1 MQTQCPHCDTKFRV
15 TDTQLQAA
23 DGFVRCGVC
32 EEVFNAIEVAS
43 QHKHQVSLHENVP
56 IKESPTE
63 ELTAEK
69 QPAAV
74 TEENENTEVSPIE
87 TLPDDE
93 TVKFNKNTVA
103 DEPGKDA
110 FDFFNEESN
119 ESLPH
124 VVPERFRGSY
134 SSQTPSAASTV
145 LWSAGI
151 LLLTATL
158 ITEYIWFNRDQLNKI
173 PELQGAINTLCQQVE
188 CKNVSLRD
196 PANIELISRNVF
208 SHPNEKGALMVN
220 VTMKNNATFAQPY
233 PVMQIDF
240 SDIRGNSVAARRFW
254 PKEYLATESQQGN
267 TEQLYLLQANTS
279 ASITLEIQDPGKQ
292 AMTYEFNFL

>member
-1 MQTQCPHCDTKFRV
+1 MQTQCPHCDTNFRV
-15 TDTQLQAA
+15 TEAQVQAA

-32 EEVFNAIEVAS
+32 SEVFNAIEVAG
-43 QHKHQVSLHENVP
+43 QHKHQESLLDEVLT
-56 IKESPTE
+56 KESPAE
-63 ELTAEK
+63 EE
-69 QPAAV
+69 PATVAV
-74 TEENENTEVSPIE
+74 ENENIE

-93 TVKFNKNTVA
+93 PVNVNENTAA

-119 ESLPH
+119 ESLQH
-124 VVPERFRGSY
+124 VVPDKFRDSY
-134 SSQTPSAASTV
+134 SSQTPSTASTV
-145 LWSAGI
+145 LWSTGI

-158 ITEYIWFNRDQLNKI
+158 IIEYIWFNRDQLNKL
-173 PELQGAINTLCQQVE
+173 PELQIVINTLCQQVK
-188 CKNVSLRD
+188 CKNVSIRD

-240 SDIRGNSVAARRFW
+240 SDIRGGSVAARRFW
-254 PKEYLATESQQGN
+254 PKDYLAANYQQGN
-267 TEQLYLLQANTS
+267 TGKPYLLQPDSS

>member
-15 TDTQLQAA
+15 TEAQVQAA

-32 EEVFNAIEVAS
+32 SEVFNAIEIAS
-43 QHKHQVSLHENVP
+43 QDKHQVSLLEDVAA
-56 IKESPTE
+56 KVSATE
-63 ELTAEK
+63 E
-69 QPAAV
+69 QSAAV
-74 TEENENTEVSPIE
+74 TEENENIE
-87 TLPDDE
+87 ASTIEALPDDAA
-93 TVKFNKNTVA
+93 VNFNESTSA
-103 DEPGKDA
+103 DEPGKDP

-119 ESLPH
+119 ESLQH
-124 VVPERFRGSY
+124 VVPEKFRDSY
-134 SSQTPSAASTV
+134 SSQTPSTASTA
-145 LWSAGI
+145 LWSIGI

-158 ITEYIWFNRDQLNKI
+158 IIEYIWFNRDQLNKI
-173 PELQGAINTLCQQVE
+173 PELQGAINTLCQQFK
-188 CKNVSLRD
+188 CKDFSIRD
-196 PANIELISRNVF
+196 PANIELITRNVF

-233 PVMQIDF
+233 PVIQIDF

-254 PKEYLATESQQGN
+254 PKEYLASEYQQGN
-267 TEQLYLLQANTS
+267 AKQPNLLQANTN